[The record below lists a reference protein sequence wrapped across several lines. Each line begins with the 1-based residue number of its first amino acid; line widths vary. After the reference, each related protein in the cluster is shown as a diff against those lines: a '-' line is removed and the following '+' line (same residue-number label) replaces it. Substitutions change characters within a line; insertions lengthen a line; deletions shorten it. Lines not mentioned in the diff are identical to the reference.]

1 MPPFILLLKL
11 AFVTIVGDSKAL
23 SSFIANTVSP
33 SDGVC
38 TRVIVPE
45 IVTHE
50 FIILNLGGPLSAIFF
65 VRLVSHE
72 VWFVARSGIVLG
84 AGGIF
89 VENVE
94 AAGLGKVIANVNV
107 KRIRIMTRPDTH
119 LISAIR
125 S

>member
-1 MPPFILLLKL
+1 
-11 AFVTIVGDSKAL
+11 
-23 SSFIANTVSP
+23 
-33 SDGVC
+33 
-38 TRVIVPE
+38 VIVPE

-107 KRIRIMTRPDTH
+107 KRTRIMTRPDIH